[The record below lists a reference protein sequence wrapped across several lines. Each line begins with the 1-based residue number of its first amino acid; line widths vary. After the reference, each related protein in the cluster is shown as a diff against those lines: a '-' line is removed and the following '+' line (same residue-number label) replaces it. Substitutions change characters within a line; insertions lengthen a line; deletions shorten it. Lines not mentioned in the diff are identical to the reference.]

1 MKVEATNPVTGSKE
15 EKEFAGIDKDYV
27 ETFNSTEADDHLIR
41 NYIENLNVSADIKS
55 VLIKVAQLSVKAGQY
70 IIKIGRK
77 IFDIVLRILKEF
89 PNALFGIVL
98 GGVFGILVASIP
110 FIGSLIAPLFTS
122 LAMLSGF
129 LFGVKQDISD
139 KRLEN
144 AIARA
149 QAGFSRFAE

>member
-1 MKVEATNPVTGSKE
+1 MKVEAIDPVTSDKVE
-15 EKEFAGIDKDYV
+15 RELSGINKDFI
-27 ETFNSTEADDHLIR
+27 ETFNNTEASDHRIH
-41 NYIENLNVSADIKS
+41 NFIEKLDVSADIKS
-55 VLIKVAQLSVKAGQY
+55 ILLKVAQLSVNAGQY
-70 IIKIGRK
+70 IIKVGHK

-89 PNALFGIVL
+89 PNAMFGIVL
-98 GGVFGILVASIP
+98 GGVFGVLVASIP

-139 KRLEN
+139 KRLEA